1 MCKFLN
7 IEDFTLLQQKSHNR
21 AGTARSLYLQK
32 ILRRP
37 NTLKTFLGRTLP
49 RSLKY
54 RAVQKLLDM
63 NKKQQSYPELSAA
76 LKDRLRLEFQDEVC
90 RLEAI
95 IKRDLSHWK

>member
-1 MCKFLN
+1 
-7 IEDFTLLQQKSHNR
+7 
-21 AGTARSLYLQK
+21 
-32 ILRRP
+32 
-37 NTLKTFLGRTLP
+37 
-49 RSLKY
+49 
-54 RAVQKLLDM
+54 M